1 MKRSEDFFKAVEGK
15 SNISKQL
22 QEEIVERIY
31 RASKGLT
38 VEPTV
43 TEPTPSPSWLT
54 RNAKYLVLAFSLVVL
69 VFTLT
74 GCADS
79 HETLSIEP
87 VKPKE
92 AVVEPAIVVEPT
104 PQVVAEPSE
113 TPKAKVTKPEVK
125 VKSEKVVPTPKTTA
139 STVTKMSNAE
149 LAIKYPP
156 AIGTLVPWY
165 SPTPEQAGKAYTNL
179 KPYQTGKTYALYQEE
194 NSLLLVYPGVGTT
207 NLDGD
212 TVVWTA
218 IRINK
223 VTSEQIKILEN
234 QKTSYG
240 MNIIKVLGCEAD
252 SCGGLIS
259 GNSMQIENI
268 PSKLEGVLQK
278 WTTISSIR

>member
-1 MKRSEDFFKAVEGK
+1 MKRSEDFFKAVEEK

-38 VEPTV
+38 VEPTA
-43 TEPTPSPSWLT
+43 TEPTPNPSWLA
-54 RNAKYLVLAFSLVVL
+54 RNAKYLVLTFSLVVL
-69 VFTLT
+69 VLTLT
-74 GCADS
+74 GCAKT

-104 PQVVAEPSE
+104 TQVVAEPSV
-113 TPKAKVTKPEVK
+113 TPKTKVTKPEVK
-125 VKSEKVVPTPKTTA
+125 VKSEKVTPTPKATA

-156 AIGTLVPWY
+156 TIGTLVPWY

-194 NSLLLVYPGVGTT
+194 NSILLVYPGVGTT

-212 TVVWTA
+212 TVVWSA
-218 IRINK
+218 YRINK
-223 VTSEQIKILEN
+223 VNAEEITMDEN
-234 QKTSYG
+234 NKTDYG
-240 MNIIKVLGCEAD
+240 MPVIDVLVCE
-252 SCGGLIS
+252 
-259 GNSMQIENI
+259 GNSCSAIISRNIMHIENI
-268 PSKLEGVLQK
+268 PSRLEGVLQK
-278 WTTISSIR
+278 WTTIRSFR

>member
-1 MKRSEDFFKAVEGK
+1 MKRSEDFFKAVEEK

-43 TEPTPSPSWLT
+43 TEPTPTPSWLA

-74 GCADS
+74 GCAKS

-92 AVVEPAIVVEPT
+92 AVVEPAVVVEPT
-104 PQVVAEPSE
+104 SQVIAEPSV
-113 TPKAKVTKPEVK
+113 TPKPKVTKPEVK
-125 VKSEKVVPTPKTTA
+125 VKSEKVVITPKVTA

-156 AIGTLVPWY
+156 TIGVKVPWY
-165 SPTPEQAGKAYTNL
+165 NPTPDQAGKAYTDL
-179 KPYQTGKTYALYQEE
+179 KAYEVGENYALYQEE
-194 NSLLLVYPGVGTT
+194 SSILFVWPNVGKTDF
-207 NLDGD
+207 LGD
-212 TVVWTA
+212 TVVWSA
-218 IRINK
+218 IRITDVK
-223 VTSEQIKILEN
+223 ASEIRINEKAKSGYGASLINVEWCDAEGCGVLHRNLLHKIKNFDPKIQGSLF
-234 QKTSYG
+234 QTWS
-240 MNIIKVLGCEAD
+240 
-252 SCGGLIS
+252 
-259 GNSMQIENI
+259 QIE
-268 PSKLEGVLQK
+268 K
-278 WTTISSIR
+278 

>member
-1 MKRSEDFFKAVEGK
+1 MKRSEDFFKAVEEK

-38 VEPTV
+38 VESTV
-43 TEPTPSPSWLT
+43 TEPTPTPSWLA

-74 GCADS
+74 GCAKS

-92 AVVEPAIVVEPT
+92 AVVEPAVVVGPTSQVVVEHS
-104 PQVVAEPSE
+104 V

-125 VKSEKVVPTPKTTA
+125 VKSEKVAPTTKATA
-139 STVTKMSNAE
+139 STSTKMSNAE

-156 AIGTLVPWY
+156 TIGTLVPWY

-179 KPYQTGKTYALYQEE
+179 KPYETGKTYALYQEE
-194 NSLLLVYPGVGTT
+194 NSLILVYPGVGTT
-207 NLDGD
+207 NLEGD
-212 TVVWTA
+212 TVVWSA
-218 IRINK
+218 IRINR
-223 VTSEQIKILEN
+223 IKAEEITIDENLES
-234 QKTSYG
+234 SYG
-240 MNIIKVLGCEAD
+240 MKLLGVMVCEGT
-252 SCGGLIS
+252 SCKPKIS
-259 GNSMQIENI
+259 REIMHIENI

-278 WTTISSIR
+278 WATIRSFF